1 MVKGGAEFKQTWKY
15 LYDDDGQLESA
26 SIVDNTQWRFSYDI
40 RGNLISLVTRG
51 IGSGRATTHKL
62 NFEYDGN
69 GLFKGKV
76 GGLKTKTNF
85 KSAFYQVDTYLIH
98 STSVHTI
105 GGVKLMILDPRLFQS
120 CLSFPNLTS
129 QLVL

>member
-76 GGLKTKTNF
+76 EVVNDRNHYFDLGPIP
-85 KSAFYQVDTYLIH
+85 KS
-98 STSVHTI
+98 
-105 GGVKLMILDPRLFQS
+105 KP
-120 CLSFPNLTS
+120 
-129 QLVL
+129 

>member
-1 MVKGGAEFKQTWKY
+1 MVQNSSKLGNY
-15 LYDDDGQLESA
+15 LFDNDGQLESA

-69 GLFKGKV
+69 GLFKGKL

-98 STSVHTI
+98 STCLHT
-105 GGVKLMILDPRLFQS
+105 VCRL
-120 CLSFPNLTS
+120 
-129 QLVL
+129 

>member
-40 RGNLISLVTRG
+40 RGNLISLVTGG

-69 GLFKGKV
+69 GLFKGKL

-85 KSAFYQVDTYLIH
+85 KSAFCQVDTYLIY
-98 STSVHTI
+98 STCLHT
-105 GGVKLMILDPRLFQS
+105 VCRL
-120 CLSFPNLTS
+120 
-129 QLVL
+129 

>member
-76 GGLKTKTNF
+76 GGLKAKTNF
-85 KSAFYQVDTYLIH
+85 KNAFYLVDTYLIH
-98 STSVHTI
+98 TVC
-105 GGVKLMILDPRLFQS
+105 RL
-120 CLSFPNLTS
+120 LRLAIHNVP
-129 QLVL
+129 